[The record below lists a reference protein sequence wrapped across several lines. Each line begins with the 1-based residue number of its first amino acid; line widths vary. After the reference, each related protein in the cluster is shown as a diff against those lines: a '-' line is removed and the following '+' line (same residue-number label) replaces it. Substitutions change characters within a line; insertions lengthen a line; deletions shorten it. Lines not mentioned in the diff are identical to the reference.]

1 MLTRGATAGSWTL
14 TNHAQYPN
22 MIITSPTNANTVTID
37 ADGTGTDVITL
48 STSGNWNASDT
59 ASFSIAG
66 GKVSP
71 NITVHG
77 PGTVDLLATLNALKT
92 ALQNHD
98 TSAVSAQIDNLS
110 NVQTQVLERQT
121 EGGSKAD
128 SLNLTSSNLISLNDQ
143 ITTMKSGVE
152 DIDQAKIIMSFQM
165 EAIAL
170 QASYELAA
178 QIGKLSIVNY
188 LT

>member
-1 MLTRGATAGSWTL
+1 MT
-14 TNHAQYPN
+14 
-22 MIITSPTNANTVTID
+22 PTTVTID

-48 STSGNWNASDT
+48 SLSGNWSANDT
-59 ASFSIAG
+59 ASFSITG
-66 GKVSP
+66 GTP
-71 NITVHG
+71 GTVGSAVTVQG
-77 PGTVDLLATLNALKT
+77 PGTVDLLTTLNALKT

-110 NVQTQVLERQT
+110 DIQTQVLEKQT
-121 EGGSKAD
+121 EGGSKSD
-128 SLNLTSSNLISLNDQ
+128 SLNLTSSNLKSLNDQ
-143 ITTMKSGVE
+143 ITTMKSNVE